1 MHNLLYKPNLQDK
14 KHWIFLRIV
23 LWIDFGYF
31 FELIFLIIIDN
42 LLKKRKN
49 DLLDRV
55 QSELNLKEDD
65 ILEIGLNRAV
75 DLIFNH
81 SSKESSKTP
90 SAGRFSKFKQ
100 VSKSTAKKAVTKK
113 SPSKTSKTTVKKTKK

>member
-1 MHNLLYKPNLQDK
+1 MGYPMAGHLIKINEVTVYNRTVSKAQKWIKEHNGKF
-14 KHWIFLRIV
+14 ISV
-23 LWIDFGYF
+23 
-31 FELIFLIIIDN
+31 
-42 LLKKRKN
+42 
-49 DLLDRV
+49 
-55 QSELNLKEDD
+55 KEDD

-100 VSKSTAKKAVTKK
+100 ASKSTVKKAVTKK